1 MLKYWDQRYRIF
13 SKYDHG
19 IVIDNEGW
27 YSTTFERIAQYI
39 AKKFVKFHIKTIID
53 CFSGIGG
60 TPLPFAYGANHVI
73 AIDNN
78 PEKFRILKINA
89 AIYNANN
96 DIEMVT
102 GDVYAATKD
111 IAEKR
116 NLDRSTT
123 AVIVSP
129 PWGGPEYVNRKY
141 CSIRAFPSGDLF
153 ELMKV
158 LVQITN
164 NIVLILPRNTDVEE
178 IKGTPA
184 LVTHNSLLTFY
195 LFCRTTNGFWIALQG
210 RGGLFT
216 R

>member
-1 MLKYWDQRYRIF
+1 MMLKYWDQRYRIF

-39 AKKFVKFHIKTIID
+39 AKKFTKLRITTIID

-60 TPLPFAYGANHVI
+60 TTIPFACGANQVI

-89 AIYNANN
+89 AIYNTNN
-96 DIEMVT
+96 DIEMII
-102 GDVYAATKD
+102 GDVHATTTDIAAT
-111 IAEKR
+111 R
-116 NLDRSTT
+116 NLDRRAT
-123 AVIVSP
+123 AVICSP
-129 PWGGPEYVNRKY
+129 PWGGPDYVNRKY
-141 CSIRAFPSGDLF
+141 CSIRTFPSGDLF

-164 NIVLILPRNTDVEE
+164 NVVLILPRNTDMEE
-178 IKGTPA
+178 I
-184 LVTHNSLLTFY
+184 
-195 LFCRTTNGFWIALQG
+195 
-210 RGGLFT
+210 RGKYSSSC
-216 R
+216 